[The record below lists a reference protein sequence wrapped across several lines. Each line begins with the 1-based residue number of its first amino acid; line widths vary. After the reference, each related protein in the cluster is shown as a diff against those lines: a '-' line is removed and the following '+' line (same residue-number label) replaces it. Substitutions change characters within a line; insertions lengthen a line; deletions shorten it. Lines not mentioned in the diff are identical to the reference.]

1 MLGADSAGDEPARPH
16 RRLIWKYTA
25 VVVGLV
31 AAATISVGLTELY
44 FTSQDI
50 KRAVTRVERDKASS
64 AALSI
69 QQLKTGFLRQLD
81 SVAQPTVGT
90 GPAGLEERTQDFQRV
105 LEREPLISRLTYLDG
120 DGKERLSVSPLQP
133 VVRNSGIDFSR
144 RPAFVRARANKPYLG
159 PVHFVRQ
166 SQPHMT
172 VSVSEGAP
180 GRGVIVAD
188 LDLNDRL
195 HDIIER
201 ARVGTTGYAYAVDDR
216 GQLVTHPD
224 INLVLRHT
232 SFAELPQVRAAL
244 QTPTAAAETATV
256 GRDLD
261 GTKVLSAYQT
271 VEPLGWRVFVE
282 EPLSEAYAPL
292 RAAIWRTAILLVAF
306 LVLAVATSVLLARRL
321 VRPIESIQIAAAK
334 IGSGEL
340 DQRIE
345 VESNDELGAL
355 AEEFNRMAAQ
365 LQESYSGLELKVE
378 ERTHELALALN
389 ALDVKSREL
398 EAASQHKSDFLA
410 NMSHELR
417 TPLNAI
423 TGFSQVLRE
432 EIVGEINEKQTEYLE
447 DILSSAKHL
456 LSLINDVLDLSKV
469 EAGQVELEIAPFSL
483 RDSLERGV
491 VMVRERATKDGV
503 RVGLVTDPDVD
514 VVDGDERRVRQVI
527 FNLLS
532 NAVKFTPAGGAV
544 DVSAERVDGEVRV
557 SVSDTGP
564 GLAREDHERIFDEFQ
579 QTEAG
584 IEQREGTGLGLALSK
599 RLVELHGGRIWVD
612 SELGSGSTFVFTL
625 PVGVSRN
632 GG

>member
-1 MLGADSAGDEPARPH
+1 MLGADSVGAEPARPH

-69 QQLKTGFLRQLD
+69 QQLTTGFLRQLD

-105 LEREPLISRLTYLDG
+105 LEREPLISGLTYLDG
-120 DGKERLSVSPLQP
+120 DGKEQLRVSPLEP
-133 VVRNSGIDFSR
+133 VVRNSGIDFST
-144 RPAFVRARANKPYLG
+144 RPEFARARANKQYLG
-159 PVHFVRQ
+159 PVRFVRG

-180 GRGVIVAD
+180 GRGAIVAD
-188 LDLNDRL
+188 LDLTPI

-216 GQLVTHPD
+216 GVLVTHPD

-232 SFAELPQVRAAL
+232 SFVELPQVRAAL
-244 QTPTAAAETATV
+244 QTSSDSTQTATV
-256 GRDLD
+256 GRDQN
-261 GTKVLSAYQT
+261 GTKVLSAHEK

-282 EPLSEAYAPL
+282 EPLTEAYAPL

-306 LVLAVATSVLLARRL
+306 LGLAVATSILLARRL
-321 VRPIESIQIAAAK
+321 VKPIESIQVAAAK

-355 AEEFNRMAAQ
+355 AEEFNRMAAR

-378 ERTHELALALN
+378 ERTHELALALS
-389 ALDVKSREL
+389 ALDVKGREL

-423 TGFSQVLRE
+423 LGFSQVLRE
-432 EIVGEINEKQTEYLE
+432 QMVGDVNEKQAEYLD
-447 DILSSAKHL
+447 DILSSANHL

-469 EAGQVELEIAPFSL
+469 EAGQVELEFAPFSL
-483 RDSLERGV
+483 HDSLERGV

-503 RVGLVTDPDVD
+503 RIALVADPDVD
-514 VVDGDERRVRQVI
+514 IVEGDERRVRQVI

-544 DVSAERVDGEVRV
+544 EVTAQRVDGDVRI
-557 SVSDTGP
+557 SVTDTGP
-564 GLAREDHERIFDEFQ
+564 GLAPEDHERIFDEFQ
-579 QTEAG
+579 QTDAG

-612 SELGSGSTFVFTL
+612 SELGHGSTFVFTL
-625 PVGVSRN
+625 PVEAATN
-632 GG
+632 GR